1 MGKVATENTLREGVE
16 VLKVIA
22 KNNLAQFQNY
32 KDIRNIIRAGL
43 AKSFFDIGDQL
54 VTAYAI
60 ENGATYQAPWD
71 VKHIDDT
78 GLYFGM
84 HYALPDDMQFDAPE
98 AIYYAP
104 DGLEAGTYNITIG
117 SNYGNGWVS
126 GNSFQFT
133 LAQAVPAGGQIFI
146 DFGTNY
152 ANNPANGRTVTVY
165 DGVGTTNVVETTTT
179 SAGSDGTNL
188 GTISAVNAHRTNGNL
203 NAISRTVH
211 GDGRYS
217 NSAIRQWLNSEAP
230 ANKWWHP
237 TNNWDRPPRSADL
250 ARAGFLTRLPK
261 DFVEIIDYTDVVVAL
276 NTQAGFETD
285 REVVHDRIFLPSL
298 QNMYINPQLG
308 GAEGPDWDYYK
319 ILAKEAGLS
328 GKFAQ
333 GGTYEILKHYNLASV
348 GSTLY
353 SVGVWLR
360 SCYRGH
366 ASYAWLVNSDGNVD
380 NYYAAYYTLRI
391 CPACK
396 IKTSE

>member
-84 HYALPDDMQFDAPE
+84 HYALPDDMMFDAPE

-104 DGLEAGTYNITIG
+104 DGLEVGTYNITIG
-117 SNYGNGWVS
+117 SNYGDGWVS

-133 LAQAVPAGGQIFI
+133 LANPVPAGGQIFI
-146 DFGTNY
+146 NFGTSY

-188 GTISAVNAHRTNGNL
+188 GTIGAVNAHRTNGNL
-203 NAISRTVH
+203 NAISRTVY

-217 NSAIRQWLNSEAP
+217 NSAIRQWLNSEQP
-230 ANKWWHP
+230 ANMWWHP

-261 DFVEIIDYTDVVVAL
+261 EFVDIIDYTDVVIAL
-276 NTQAGFETD
+276 NTQEGFETD
-285 REVVHDRIFLPSL
+285 RETVHDRIFLPSL

-308 GAEGPDWDYYK
+308 DAEGPDWDYYK
-319 ILAKEAGLS
+319 ILAKEAGLP
-328 GKFAQ
+328 GKFKWY
-333 GGTYEILKHYNLASV
+333 TNYEVLKHYNLASV
-348 GSTLY
+348 GSTLS
-353 SVGVWLR
+353 SVAVWLR
-360 SCYRGH
+360 SCTRSGAGNAWCVGSSGGVH
-366 ASYAWLVNSDGNVD
+366 SGYAYS
-380 NYYAAYYTLRI
+380 ALRS

-396 IKTSE
+396 IKTSQ